1 MDGSKVSCRG
11 AMPSTPARTR
21 APVRGRRHEQT
32 AAVSRRAHI
41 NLALDKWTELRVVVL
56 LERSARL
63 CQTTELQLAVAVKE
77 HSASFKERVKP
88 QQSRVSNLAPC
99 QCQQQRAARQGPGH
113 VHLTSQRQSMLQSV

>member
-77 HSASFKERVKP
+77 HSAI
-88 QQSRVSNLAPC
+88 VSKSGSSHSSHESAI
-99 QCQQQRAARQGPGH
+99 
-113 VHLTSQRQSMLQSV
+113 